1 MRLPYTDFSA
11 TYEVAAPFRIPAH
24 PGSLWRGVIGR
35 ALRREG
41 CAQQRVCQ
49 DVCQLDSECLYRKLF
64 DPPMP
69 QPAPHRFLRG
79 QKEAPPPLLPL
90 MSWSGN
96 QLLEVGDS
104 LRIGLRCLGN
114 ITAREK
120 ECLGNVLRAIPNAR
134 LGRDGGQV
142 DLVSMSDPLGDEKS
156 ASARAS
162 LAMAQDSLSARIR
175 LQTPLWLEQDGQLL
189 TQIPFAQL
197 FTFLMRRL
205 TTLCS
210 LYGVHDPDDDAQF
223 LSLRAIAEQVTVT
236 GSRLIPLHW
245 ERHSWES
252 DVRHPL
258 HGVLGELTLH
268 GPLLPLLPFLRM
280 AEVAHLGKS
289 TSFGLGHMQIEL
301 LQGPAQPHAAT
312 QLPEGISHAE
322 RGIATSGAIA
332 QTVDWRTK
340 ENQAYCTR

>member
-120 ECLGNVLRAIPNAR
+120 ECLGNVLSAIPQAR
-134 LGRDGGQV
+134 LGRDEGRV
-142 DLVSMSDPLGDEKS
+142 ELVAMSAPVSDEQTASVRNSLSMN
-156 ASARAS
+156 RA
-162 LAMAQDSLSARIR
+162 SLSARIQ
-175 LQTPLWLEQDGQLL
+175 LVTPMWMEEGGQLL
-189 TQIPFAQL
+189 TQIDFPRL
-197 FTFLMRRL
+197 FTDVMRRL
-205 TTLCS
+205 TILCA
-210 LYGVHDPDDDAQF
+210 LYGTHDPDDDSHFVA
-223 LSLRAIAEQVTVT
+223 LRTLASEVRVLH
-236 GSRLIPLHW
+236 SRLVPLHW
-245 ERHSWES
+245 QRHSVES
-252 DVRHPL
+252 DTRHSL
-258 HGVLGELTLH
+258 HGVLGEWMLS
-268 GPLLPLLPFLRM
+268 GPLLPFLPFLRL
-280 AEVAHLGKS
+280 AERVHVGKS
-289 TSFGLGHMQIEL
+289 TSFGLGRIHVESL
-301 LQGPAQPHAAT
+301 DAEHT
-312 QLPEGISHAE
+312 VSH
-322 RGIATSGAIA
+322 
-332 QTVDWRTK
+332 Q
-340 ENQAYCTR
+340 